1 MARGR
6 RHAIGFVE
14 HAYGRARL
22 TIRGAWLTIK
32 GSDELAD
39 PHPDRMTQDASRS
52 AEGVPRAQ
60 PESLRATALGAS
72 LTVKDLE
79 KSLAWYRDALGFTV
93 DQTHERNGKPFAVSL
108 KAGLVRILLNQDDG
122 AQGWDRTKGAGF
134 SLQITTGQSV
144 DDVASRVRKAG
155 GTLDSEPTDMPWG
168 ARAFRLRD
176 PDGFRLVISSERP
189 DR

>member
-1 MARGR
+1 
-6 RHAIGFVE
+6 
-14 HAYGRARL
+14 L
-22 TIRGAWLTIK
+22 TIRGAWLTIV

-39 PHPDRMTQDASRS
+39 SHTDLMTQDASRS
-52 AEGVPRAQ
+52 AGGAARAQ
-60 PESLRATALGAS
+60 PESLRATALAAS

-93 DQTHERNGKPFAVSL
+93 DQTHERGGKAIAVSL
-108 KAGLVRILLNQDDG
+108 KAGVVRILLNQDDG
-122 AQGWDRTKGAGF
+122 AQGWDRAKGAGF
-134 SLQITTGQSV
+134 SLQITTAQNI
-144 DDVASRVRKAG
+144 DEVASRVRRAG
-155 GTLDSEPTDMPWG
+155 STLDSEPTDMPWG